1 MTIRSKK
8 IRRFA
13 EGRDCT
19 TRIPGFCNF
28 DPETS
33 VMAHSPIANGGMGF
47 KGSDLE
53 CAIACHECHQ
63 RIDRV
68 IRDVPRE
75 EVLECWIRG
84 SAETRALLVEAGIV
98 EVK

>member
-8 IRRFA
+8 IRQFA

-53 CAIACHECHQ
+53 CSITCSGCHAAIDQHLA
-63 RIDRV
+63 
-68 IRDVPRE
+68 PRE
-75 EVLECWIRG
+75 EMYECWIRG